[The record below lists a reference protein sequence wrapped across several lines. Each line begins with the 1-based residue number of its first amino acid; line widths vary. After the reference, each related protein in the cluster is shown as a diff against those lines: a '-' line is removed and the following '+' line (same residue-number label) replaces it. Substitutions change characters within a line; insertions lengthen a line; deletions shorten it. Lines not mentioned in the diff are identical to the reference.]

1 MFCFSFYILGSFD
14 ISKIYL
20 VCIPPIAVLKWRPIG
35 RIHWD
40 HNGARWVPFRKMRVH
55 SGLIWARC
63 ARDAVLQE
71 ASPSSTWANCKI
83 PWRTNYSH
91 LKQMPRNYIHAAWDT
106 ASMYPLPIESN
117 TDELFLKW
125 CPCSLQHLLCSPPS
139 PCRLVKCDGDLW
151 CQMVAPSYS
160 CIRPERVGHLIGT
173 ARHVTQTSI
182 YLGSSVMI
190 WKPFYMRGTGK
201 RYIFYLLKQQKT
213 QSRNIMQSYSRVL
226 PSEMEEGHSCA
237 HKWDTWHHPHMD
249 HVESSLSYS
258 PPPVSHA
265 SNGETWTHVVL
276 KALSYD

>member
-83 PWRTNYSH
+83 LWRTNYSH

-125 CPCSLQHLLCSPPS
+125 SPCSLQHLLCSPPS

-173 ARHVTQTSI
+173 ARHVTQTDI
-182 YLGSSVMI
+182 
-190 WKPFYMRGTGK
+190 
-201 RYIFYLLKQQKT
+201 
-213 QSRNIMQSYSRVL
+213 NISRVICYDMEAIL
-226 PSEMEEGHSCA
+226 YERYWKKIYFFTCWSNKKNSES
-237 HKWDTWHHPHMD
+237 
-249 HVESSLSYS
+249 
-258 PPPVSHA
+258 
-265 SNGETWTHVVL
+265 
-276 KALSYD
+276 